1 MPNRSTTVGSM
12 RIDLVTEIAH
22 RMMPLGFLFND
33 LTRADAE
40 RNFDW
45 IGPELLSRDT
55 LDVGMAFQAFVI
67 RAHGRAILVDTCN
80 GNHKQRPTAL
90 WQHDLR
96 AHDFMRS
103 LAALGL
109 APGDIDL
116 VLCTHL
122 HCDHVGW
129 NTRLVGGRWQ
139 PTFPN
144 ARYVMNR
151 REYDHYAARFAA
163 EPSINVNYGAFED
176 SVLPV
181 VNAGLADFVDDDHLV
196 LREIEEEVFLRP
208 SPGHSFGH
216 CCIHAKAGQAEAIV
230 AGDLVH
236 HPIQFDMP
244 DLPMRADLDPARA
257 VQSRRSIMEHCAG
270 SGARLLAG
278 HIPFWSIG
286 RVETHN
292 DAFRLVPS
300 R

>member
-1 MPNRSTTVGSM
+1 MASLRIGTL
-12 RIDLVTEIAH
+12 RIDLVTEIRH

-33 LTRADAE
+33 LTRAEAE

-45 IGPELLSRDT
+45 LGPEFIDRES

-67 RAHGRAILVDTCN
+67 RAHGRTILVDTCN
-80 GNHKQRPTAL
+80 GNHKQRPTAP

-103 LAALGL
+103 LAGLGL
-109 APGDIDL
+109 APGDIDM

-129 NTRLVGGRWQ
+129 NTRLVDGRWV

-151 REYDHYAARFAA
+151 AEYDHYAARFATEESTA
-163 EPSINVNYGAFED
+163 VNHGAFED

-181 VNAGLADFVDDDHLV
+181 VNAGLADFVDADHRV
-196 LREIEEEVFLRP
+196 LHEIEEEVFLRP

-216 CCIHAKAGQAEAIV
+216 CCIYARAGQAEAIV
-230 AGDLVH
+230 TGDLVH
-236 HPIQFDMP
+236 HPIQFDLP
-244 DLPMRADLDPARA
+244 DLHMRADLDPDLA
-257 VQSRRSIMEHCAG
+257 VQSRRRVMEYCAG
-270 SGARLLAG
+270 SGAFLLAG
-278 HIPFWSIG
+278 HIPFWSMAQ
-286 RVETHN
+286 VEAKGS
-292 DAFRLVPS
+292 AFRLAI
-300 R
+300 